1 MKKIVFFIIFLLLLS
16 CGKKETAGNSGNSSN
31 LSNNNGNIKKI
42 GNKKSVEE
50 QIKEMV
56 NIWNDA
62 SSNADFDTLERI
74 LGDRID
80 YYQSIVSKS
89 YYIADQKRFFQKNPV
104 YSQRI
109 IGEIIVTQLSD
120 RQMQAEFVKEVS
132 TSQDLKTYPSYLVFE
147 NVNGEWKLVVESDT
161 VSDNNIAKMKNG
173 KNKVQRKVQRRQAAI
188 IPNQTKYDYN
198 SSVTIVGTL
207 ISRRYQTINNSV
219 TDVFF
224 LRLSTPIT
232 VIGDSSEDSPTETNV
247 QEIQLMGNETLSLLN
262 KDVLGKRVQITGELF
277 HSHTAH
283 HHTEVLIMTS
293 NIDFLN

>member
-1 MKKIVFFIIFLLLLS
+1 MKKIIFFIIFLLLLS
-16 CGKKETAGNSGNSSN
+16 CEKKENIDNVGNLN
-31 LSNNNGNIKKI
+31 NNNGNIKKI

-56 NIWNDA
+56 NIWNEA

-109 IGEIIVTQLSD
+109 IGEIIVTQLSNG
-120 RQMQAEFVKEVS
+120 QLQAEFVKEVS
-132 TSQDLKTYPSYLVFE
+132 TSRDVKNYPSYLVFE
-147 NVNGEWKLVVESDT
+147 NINGEWKLVVESDT
-161 VSDNNIAKMKNG
+161 VSDANIARMRNG
-173 KNKVQRKVQRRQAAI
+173 KRNVQRKVQNRQPAAT
-188 IPNQTKYDYN
+188 IPNQTEYDYN

-207 ISRRYQTINNSV
+207 ISRKYQTINNSE

-232 VIGDSSEDSPTETNV
+232 VIGNSSEDSPTETNV
-247 QEIQLMGNETLSLLN
+247 QEIQLMGNETLSLFDRN
-262 KDVLGKRVQITGELF
+262 VLGKRVQVTGELF

-293 NIDFLN
+293 NINFLN